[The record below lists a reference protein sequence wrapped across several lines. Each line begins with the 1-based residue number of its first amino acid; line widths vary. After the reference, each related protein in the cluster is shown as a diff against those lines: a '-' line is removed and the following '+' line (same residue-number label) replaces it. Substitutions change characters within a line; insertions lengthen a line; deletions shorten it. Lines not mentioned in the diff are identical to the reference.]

1 MAKKDKHEKPEISE
15 KKNKKSIFW
24 IAGAVV
30 AVIAI
35 LAISGNLPFI
45 GTEKETEKSFN
56 LTGKETRPV
65 LDPLSG
71 SGNKKGKSFYVQGGE
86 TRPVLEPSLFT
97 GQVYAAY
104 AAAREYPEIMDQVY
118 CYCSCDNPPLNHKS
132 LLSCFTDR
140 HGAG

>member
-1 MAKKDKHEKPEISE
+1 MDKKG
-15 KKNKKSIFW
+15 KNKKSEVQGKKSKSPVPW
-24 IAGAVV
+24 IVGAVIV
-30 AVIAI
+30 VIAI

-45 GTEKETEKSFN
+45 GTENETGESFN

-97 GQVYAAY
+97 GQVHAAY

-118 CYCSCDNPPLNHKS
+118 CYCSCDNPPINHKS